1 MHRGSTIILF
11 IFVHRACLCPWDTI
25 WAWLSFRW
33 VRERGTVTPSDQNE
47 LVNSTRE
54 VKKCFDSLTQN
65 QLSCKIPVYFNSF
78 FLFSRPWFFPQIYR
92 RLFGIWRCC
101 NKSHE
106 PSIDTSLYTSWNLC
120 DEFFNWFYRA
130 AREIYGKEL
139 KIKILHK
146 IAFWIGKKS

>member
-1 MHRGSTIILF
+1 MHRGSMIILF

-65 QLSCKIPVYFNSF
+65 RLFCKIPVYFNSF
-78 FLFSRPWFFPQIYR
+78 LLFSRPWFFPQIYR

-106 PSIDTSLYTSWNLC
+106 PSIQADNRYVNESLTHHYTHH
-120 DEFFNWFYRA
+120 
-130 AREIYGKEL
+130 EICAMNFLTDSIEPLVRYME
-139 KIKILHK
+139 
-146 IAFWIGKKS
+146 KS